1 VATEDPLTPGEIRRA
16 IERLELADRTLGD
29 RLTQVASDMLPVKLW
44 DAEHRALN
52 EKLERHEK
60 LAETTQKRIEDE
72 VDGLH
77 EEIKEIRD
85 ERDKHSE
92 ITWTKILGLITA
104 VTALAGVIIGVVGLT
119 KGIH

>member
-1 VATEDPLTPGEIRRA
+1 MATEDPLTPGEIRRA
-16 IERLELADRTLGD
+16 IERLEQADRTLGD

-52 EKLERHEK
+52 EKLDRHEK
-60 LAETTQKRIEDE
+60 SAEATQKRVEGEI
-72 VDGLH
+72 DGLH
-77 EEIKEIRD
+77 EELKEFRE
-85 ERDKHSE
+85 EREKHSE

>member
-16 IERLELADRTLGD
+16 IERLERADQALNNRI
-29 RLTQVASDMLPVKLW
+29 TQVASDSLTVKLW

-52 EKLERHEK
+52 EKLTRHEK
-60 LAETTQKRIEDE
+60 AAEETQKRIEN
-72 VDGLH
+72 
-77 EEIKEIRD
+77 EIVEIRE

-92 ITWTKILGLITA
+92 ITWTKIIGLVTA
-104 VTALAGVIIGVVGLT
+104 LTALAGVIIGVVGLT